1 MRRIP
6 MNTIKEVLRLTY
18 LSKLSSRQVS
28 LLANTSQSTV
38 LEYCARFKKVSV
50 PIEELIEYDNA
61 KVISLLYPE
70 IVPSRKKTTRPH
82 PDWNIVHEELKQ
94 KGMTRQLLWEEYKE
108 QHPDGYGYTQFKEY
122 YNRFIKTINPSM
134 RQIHYAGDKLFV
146 DFSGLT
152 MPIVD
157 NKTGEIHKAHIF
169 VAVLGASGYTYVHAV
184 MSQNTEDFIDCH
196 NGAFHFFGGV
206 PNQVVPDNLKAAV
219 ISNKKGKVRL
229 NESYADMGRHYG
241 VAIIPARPYKPQ
253 DKSKVELGVKGIQR
267 WILMKLR
274 RRTFFDIDELNDA
287 ISSLL
292 DAYNNKVIRR
302 LGKSR
307 SELFEELD
315 RPVLHPLRSNNYLF
329 RRYKQCTVAVDYHIE
344 LEGNGYSVP
353 YTYLGKR
360 VDVWYSRSSVTVSYQ
375 GGVIATHPRLWRR
388 YEDSTLIEHMPQSHQ
403 YQYEKWNP
411 GRILNWAN
419 TIGSDTV
426 LLMQEIMKVRSHPV
440 RGYKSCMAILSF
452 SKTYGNKALELTC
465 KKALS
470 INTKSVS
477 SIESIL
483 KRKTYLVKD
492 GVDPVNNDL
501 FNAHENIRG
510 ADTYK

>member
-1 MRRIP
+1 
-6 MNTIKEVLRLTY
+6 MNTIKEVLRLTH
-18 LSKLSSRQVS
+18 LSELSSRQVA
-28 LLANTSQSTV
+28 LLTDTSQSTV
-38 LEYCARFKKVSV
+38 LEYCSKFKKLSIS
-50 PIEELIEYDNA
+50 IEKLLDYDDT

-70 IVPSRKKTTRPH
+70 SAPSRKKTARPH
-82 PDWNIVHEELKQ
+82 PDWNYIHIQLKQ

-122 YNRFIKTINPSM
+122 YNRFVKTINPSM

-157 NKTGEIHKAHIF
+157 SKTGEIHKAQIF
-169 VAVLGASGYTYVHAV
+169 VAVLGASGYTFVHAV
-184 MSQNTEDFIDCH
+184 MSQNTEDFIECH
-196 NGAFHFFGGV
+196 NGAFIFYGGV

-241 VAIIPARPYKPQ
+241 VAIIPARPYRPQ

-274 RRTFFDIDELNDA
+274 HRTFFDIDELCDA
-287 ISSLL
+287 VSPLI
-292 DAYNNKVIRR
+292 DDYNNKVIRR

-315 RPVLHPLRSNNYLF
+315 KPFLHPLRANSYLF
-329 RRYKQCTVAVDYHIE
+329 RKYKQCTVAVDYHIE
-344 LEGNGYSVP
+344 LEGNGYSAP

-360 VDVWYSRSSVTVSYQ
+360 VDVWYSRSSVTISYQ
-375 GGVIATHPRLWRR
+375 GEVIATHPRLLHR
-388 YEDSTLIEHMPQSHQ
+388 YEDSTLIEHMPKSHQ

-411 GRILNWAN
+411 GRILGWAN
-419 TIGSDTV
+419 TVGSNTV
-426 LLMQEIMKVRSHPV
+426 LLMEEIMKVRSHPV

-452 SKTYGNKALELTC
+452 SKTYGKEALEQTC

-483 KRKTYLVKD
+483 KRKTYLDIEEMK
-492 GVDPVNNDL
+492 PANNDL
-501 FNAHENIRG
+501 FNTHENIRG
-510 ADTYK
+510 ADTYQ